1 MSTAT
6 IEASALGLIA
16 EAYEDLAPAPGEFV
30 SIRALRE
37 ALGGRV
43 PNLDRALV
51 GMYREGLINLT
62 PAEDQMRLDPAD
74 RAAGI
79 PCGGEIK
86 HRLSWED

>member
-1 MSTAT
+1 MGTAT

-37 ALGGRV
+37 ALAGRV
-43 PNLDRALV
+43 PNLDRVLV
-51 GMYREGLINLT
+51 GMYRAGEVNLT
-62 PAEDQMRLDPAD
+62 PAEDQMSLTPAD

-79 PCGGEIK
+79 PCGGEVK
-86 HRLSWED
+86 HRMSWED